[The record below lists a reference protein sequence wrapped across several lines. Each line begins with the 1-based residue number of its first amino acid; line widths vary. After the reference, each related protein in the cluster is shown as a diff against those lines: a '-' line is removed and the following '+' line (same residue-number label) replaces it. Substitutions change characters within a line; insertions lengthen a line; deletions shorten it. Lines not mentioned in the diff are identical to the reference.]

1 MSVNVSTLAQYG
13 GQHGVHLLTPSSS
26 CALLHFIH
34 LAAAAVAQF
43 QSRLHSP
50 TLATARSRL
59 HFMDFLHAT
68 STDPTA
74 AQPHGQPQ
82 RPERG
87 SRSRCDGS
95 CSCSCMSDDC
105 PLPLSLSLPLSLHP
119 PAPLTLSHSPAAV
132 GECVCVCKLNKCT
145 CCVCVCVCRHM

>member
-50 TLATARSRL
+50 PTLATARSRL
-59 HFMDFLHAT
+59 RFMDFLHAT

-74 AQPHGQPQ
+74 AQLHGQPQ

-105 PLPLSLSLPLSLHP
+105 PLPLSLSLPLSLHLP
-119 PAPLTLSHSPAAV
+119 PSPPSLLLQSANA
-132 GECVCVCKLNKCT
+132 CVYANSINVLA
-145 CCVCVCVCRHM
+145 VCVCVYRHM